1 MVDLRTRPSPQ
12 PPSPYRRSLTPLI
25 ALVVLGV
32 IGVGAVA
39 FLVANAG
46 DDAPPAELATTPSV
60 VPTTGPTTTLDPDAA
75 TKGEIIEA
83 YRQSWDAFV
92 AVASDPNGDPEDPR
106 LKEHTVGNALLASQL
121 TLRKWRD
128 DGHVLEV
135 TTLDLNPAVVELGPE
150 TAVLEDCLID
160 VSALVDNGSGEIVQ
174 PAGPPEA
181 ELARATFRL
190 IDGVWMQNGFKDAQ
204 GSCAPPGS

>member
-1 MVDLRTRPSPQ
+1 MVDIRTRSNPP
-12 PPSPYRRSLTPLI
+12 PPSPYRRSRGPLI
-25 ALVVLGV
+25 ALVVLAV
-32 IGVGAVA
+32 IGVGAVV

-46 DDAPPAELATTPSV
+46 NEAPPAELATTPSGL
-60 VPTTGPTTTLDPDAA
+60 PTTGPTTTLDPDAA
-75 TKGEIIEA
+75 TKAEIIEA

-106 LKEHTVGNALLASQL
+106 LEKHTVGNALLASQL

-135 TTLDLNPAVVELGPE
+135 TALDLNPAVVELGPE

-160 VSALVDNGSGEIVQ
+160 VSALVDNGSGEIVE
-174 PAGPPEA
+174 PAGPPAA

>member
-1 MVDLRTRPSPQ
+1 MADIRTRPNPP
-12 PPSPYRRSLTPLI
+12 PPSPYRRSAGPLI
-25 ALVVLGV
+25 ALVALAV
-32 IGVGAVA
+32 IGVGAVV

-46 DDAPPAELATTPSV
+46 DDAPPAELATTPSAL
-60 VPTTGPTTTLDPDAA
+60 PTTGPATTLDPDAA
-75 TKGEIIEA
+75 TKAEIIEA

-106 LKEHTVGNALLASQL
+106 LEEHTVGNALLASQL

-135 TTLDLNPAVVELGPE
+135 TTLDLNPAVVELGPD

-160 VSALVDNGSGEIVQ
+160 VSALVDNGSGEIVE